1 MSATPASRETASL
14 AARKSRSRS
23 NTSVTSEIRSMNTN
37 ERSLRNA
44 SCSAW
49 STDKK
54 NVLAL
59 VTLVETSQS
68 TKISGRR
75 GR

>member
-1 MSATPASRETASL
+1 MSATPASLETASL

-37 ERSLRNA
+37 ERSLRNE
-44 SCSAW
+44 SCSACR
-49 STDKK
+49 TLRK

-59 VTLVETSQS
+59 VTDVDTSHR
-68 TKISGRR
+68 T
-75 GR
+75 